1 MKLFDYYAEC
11 EDFNKWIK
19 DKTKAISTEERD
31 VAKATKAFEKFLT
44 DFSANKKR
52 LETIDAAARELEII
66 FPELKKE
73 VLSKQKET
81 HRLYEGLVRVQEQQE
96 KNLEG
101 SASVIFFQKSCRF
114 TRDVLINLE
123 DNCINA
129 LVCRMPWYVI
139 LN

>member
-1 MKLFDYYAEC
+1 LKLFDYYAEC